1 MSNGTLSTQFE
12 LLSGLADNNTKAITA
27 ADVSNIVKS
36 NFQPVMIWSGVF
48 VRNDGSTAG
57 GNRWHPRTLY
67 YNPDFF
73 EPRSTGVSI
82 EDASQVWRFTNR
94 GNLATNTTYLNV
106 QVQPTA
112 MPGVGTEYAN
122 VWPTQPA
129 TFNLYT
135 DGNGAV
141 SSYDIVT
148 CGQGWFGPAG
158 LYTGSATTGSWSFPG
173 QKGTMPITG
182 FSQIPEVEFIGPLS
196 PTPATNGSPYF
207 YSNPAWYLSTN
218 SNQPTGSIPGQGASA
233 DHTFLN
239 TQTLHSISDG
249 KGEQRYNPGWWMGP
263 TPQETST
270 SGLYKNQLSSEGL
283 ESGGSDV
290 PNAVTLWRMPF

>member
-36 NFQPVMIWSGVF
+36 NFQPVMIWSGIF
-48 VRNDGSTAG
+48 VRNPSAG

-73 EPRSTGVSI
+73 EPRGT
-82 EDASQVWRFTNR
+82 DADISNATQVWRFTNR
-94 GNLATNTTYLNV
+94 GNLDTNTTYLNV

-122 VWPTQPA
+122 SWPTQPA

-141 SSYDIVT
+141 SSYDVVT

-158 LYTGSATTGSWSFPG
+158 LYTGSATTGSWSYPG
-173 QKGTMPITG
+173 QKGTIPIPG
-182 FSQIPEVEFIGPLS
+182 KSQIPEVEFIGPFS
-196 PTPATNGSPYF
+196 PTAASNPN
-207 YSNPAWYLSTN
+207 YSFNPAWYISTN
-218 SNQPTGSIPGQGASA
+218 SNSPTAAIPGQGASS

-249 KGEQRYNPGWWMGP
+249 KGEQRYNPGWWIGP
-263 TPQETST
+263 TTSEMST
-270 SGLYKNQLSSEGL
+270 PGLYKNQLSAEGL
-283 ESGGSDV
+283 ESGGNDV

>member
-12 LLSGLADNNTKAITA
+12 LLSRLADNNTKAITA

-73 EPRSTGVSI
+73 QPRSTGVGIS
-82 EDASQVWRFTNR
+82 DATQVWRFTNR
-94 GNLATNTTYLNV
+94 GNLANNTTYLNV
-106 QVQPTA
+106 QVQPSA
-112 MPGVGTEYAN
+112 MPGVGNEYAN
-122 VWPTQPA
+122 AWPTQPA

-141 SSYDIVT
+141 SSYDVVT
-148 CGQGWFGPAG
+148 CGNGWFGPAG
-158 LYTGSATTGSWSFPG
+158 LYSGSATTGSWSYPG
-173 QKGTMPITG
+173 QKGTMPISG

-196 PTPATNGSPYF
+196 PTPATNPNPYF

-218 SNQPTGSIPGQGASA
+218 SNQPTASIPGQGASA

-239 TQTLHSISDG
+239 TQTLHSLSDG

-263 TPQETST
+263 TPQQTGA
-270 SGLYKNQLSSEGL
+270 SGLYKNQLSAEGL

-290 PNAVTLWRMPF
+290 PNSVTLWRMPF